1 MAYTMSTETLFAFYP
16 FRRTESLILSNTPT
30 LETFL
35 IKVMQKVGAFQL
47 IDGSLC
53 KMKHLN
59 LITPPIDNI
68 CQNHFGI
75 DNICQNHFG
84 VGHIFS
90 NNLTNKTTH
99 FQAPSSIAF
108 QL

>member
-30 LETFL
+30 LKTFL
-35 IKVMQKVGAFQL
+35 IKVVQKKLVHS
-47 IDGSLC
+47 SLFMDYC
-53 KMKHLN
+53 AKMKQLT

-75 DNICQNHFG
+75 
-84 VGHIFS
+84 GHIFS